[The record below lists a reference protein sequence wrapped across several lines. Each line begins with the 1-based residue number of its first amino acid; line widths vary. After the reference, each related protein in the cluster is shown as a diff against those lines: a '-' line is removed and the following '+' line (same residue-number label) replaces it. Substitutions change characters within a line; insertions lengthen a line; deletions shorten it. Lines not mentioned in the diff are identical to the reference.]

1 MTCDFDPYD
10 TALVDDPYPAY
21 KCLQNNGPEN

>member
-1 MTCDFDPYD
+1 MTYDFDPYD